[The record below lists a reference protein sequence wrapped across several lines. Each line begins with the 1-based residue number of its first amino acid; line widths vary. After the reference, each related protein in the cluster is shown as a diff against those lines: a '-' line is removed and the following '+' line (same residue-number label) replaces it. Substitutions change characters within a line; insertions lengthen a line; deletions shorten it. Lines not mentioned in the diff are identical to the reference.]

1 MTELDTIV
9 NENKDS
15 SCFLLNLAV
24 MMIRITLEKSLKENS
39 QEKQSCEFYLKHIE
53 SFLDA
58 PLEGGHEPPL
68 NRQKV
73 RSFFRYFLH
82 ASFSGGR
89 FELESSDRRNARAS
103 FLESREVDASCWKSA
118 QMVANESERDHSFPH
133 SFVRAFAKGTKLLEP
148 VSRTCLQNTGL
159 ETGFSAQNLNW
170 LVDRFSRESNL
181 RQESRTG
188 F

>member
-58 PLEGGHEPPL
+58 PLEGHEPPL

-73 RSFFRYFLH
+73 RSFFSLF
-82 ASFSGGR
+82 FTCQ
-89 FELESSDRRNARAS
+89 FFRRS
-103 FLESREVDASCWKSA
+103 FL
-118 QMVANESERDHSFPH
+118 
-133 SFVRAFAKGTKLLEP
+133 T
-148 VSRTCLQNTGL
+148 
-159 ETGFSAQNLNW
+159 
-170 LVDRFSRESNL
+170 
-181 RQESRTG
+181 
-188 F
+188 

>member
-73 RSFFRYFLH
+73 SFFCRYFLH

-89 FELESSDRRNARAS
+89 FEFESSDRRNARAS
-103 FLESREVDASCWKSA
+103 FLEYREVDASCRKSA
-118 QMVANESERDHSFPH
+118 QMVANEPERDHSFPH
-133 SFVRAFAKGTKLLEP
+133 SFVRAFAKGKKT
-148 VSRTCLQNTGL
+148 SGTCLGNLSAKKQAQRQVFQLKILTGYW
-159 ETGFSAQNLNW
+159 TGFL
-170 LVDRFSRESNL
+170 
-181 RQESRTG
+181 ESRI
-188 F
+188 